1 MAPRTRN
8 KEESRREVIDE
19 RPTVADLE
27 GESSFATLARKL
39 WLNKKT
45 AKVKVRHDMLKTE
58 IWDVLEKE
66 DFPFRSLLVLENLQ
80 ILERCGCHLVP
91 FDSANMVNSY
101 LWPGYSEDSSNF
113 QVLLIVLILN
123 VKTREHLLTW
133 GKQLMTSRKSI
144 LLTCKRH
151 LHRQPGRILHL
162 ISKNT
167 FHDFRHLSEC
177 DYPNPLAFFY
187 N

>member
-1 MAPRTRN
+1 MRSASDCH
-8 KEESRREVIDE
+8 KEESRREVVDE

-27 GESSFATLARKL
+27 GENSFATLARKL

-45 AKVKVRHDMLKTE
+45 AKVKVKHDMLKTE

-66 DFPFRSLLVLENLQ
+66 NFPFKSLLVLENLQ
-80 ILERCGCHLVP
+80 ILERCSCHLLP
-91 FDSANMVNSY
+91 FDSADIVNSY

-133 GKQLMTSRKSI
+133 GK
-144 LLTCKRH
+144 
-151 LHRQPGRILHL
+151 
-162 ISKNT
+162 
-167 FHDFRHLSEC
+167 
-177 DYPNPLAFFY
+177 
-187 N
+187 